1 METNP
6 APPKVDI
13 DITYRYSQ
21 EINESDFDLDNIIE
35 RSIMNVFKLADLKI
49 GEKIVSLNDTNT
61 YFIGVPLINPDKRIV
76 VLPMR
81 LKNRFAPVVTESS
94 GVSSLG
100 GRMRRK
106 STRRKTTRR
115 KTYRKYKK
123 RYSRK

>member
-21 EINESDFDLDNIIE
+21 EINESDFDLDNKIE
-35 RSIMNVFKLADLKI
+35 RSIMNIFKSQDFKI
-49 GEKIVSLNDTNT
+49 GEKVVSANDNDT
-61 YFIGVPLINPDKRIV
+61 YFFATPVINPDKRIV
-76 VLPMR
+76 FLPIR
-81 LKNRFAPVVTESS
+81 LKTKFTPVVTESS

-106 STRRKTTRR
+106 STRRKT
-115 KTYRKYKK
+115 YRKYKK
-123 RYSRK
+123 RYSRNKK